1 MPTEGILN
9 PPLPLF
15 IQGFLE
21 ASLADKRPQ
30 GTGDQGVGSQCQPP
44 PLGKRKG
51 LGPLNIMFA
60 DADRWGPNESQH
72 VLTASSCPECW
83 EISPEA
89 L

>member
-9 PPLPLF
+9 PRLPLF

-21 ASLADKRPQ
+21 AILADETTR
-30 GTGDQGVGSQCQPP
+30 DWGSGCG
-44 PLGKRKG
+44 LSVSATSSGKRKG

-72 VLTASSCPECW
+72 VLTASSRPECW